1 LILFA
6 LTLPLL
12 LAALAFAF
20 AYRRRP
26 RPPVERPRTGTP
38 APLTSLRSRAQ
49 ARREER
55 YLSCASTGQAVAY
68 HAADPE
74 EKARI
79 LNAWRLAQECS
90 REERLRAALELP
102 PTERD

>member
-1 LILFA
+1 MIALA

-20 AYRRRP
+20 AYRR

-68 HAADPE
+68 HAATPD

-79 LNAWRLAQECS
+79 INAWRLAQECS

-102 PTERD
+102 PTDSQ

>member
-1 LILFA
+1 MIALA

-12 LAALAFAF
+12 LAALAFVF
-20 AYRRRP
+20 AYR
-26 RPPVERPRTGTP
+26 RPPVERPRIGTP

-68 HAADPE
+68 HAATPD
-74 EKARI
+74 EKVRI

-90 REERLRAALELP
+90 RQERLRAALELP
-102 PTERD
+102 PTDSQ